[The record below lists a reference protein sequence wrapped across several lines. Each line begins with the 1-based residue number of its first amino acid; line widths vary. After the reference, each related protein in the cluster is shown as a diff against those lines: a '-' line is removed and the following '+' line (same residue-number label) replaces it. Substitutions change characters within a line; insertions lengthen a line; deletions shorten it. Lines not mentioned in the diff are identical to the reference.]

1 MCNRS
6 CSNPHH
12 DDDGDCYDDDD
23 GEKDDDDDD
32 DFNCAGNGFE
42 RGRDQWLRLFLVSAA
57 PFYQTHTHGTTHTHM
72 VA

>member
-1 MCNRS
+1 MMMRIFAAQALVHPLDGCGAWGMCNRS

-32 DFNCAGNGFE
+32 FN
-42 RGRDQWLRLFLVSAA
+42 
-57 PFYQTHTHGTTHTHM
+57 
-72 VA
+72 